1 MFNEPASRDD
11 DRVSPEFPQH
21 PTVDSEQA
29 RYESLITEIRE
40 CVADVM
46 DISAQMLPR
55 SRGEL
60 PSEPTM
66 LSLHSV
72 YLVSFVGRLH
82 MDSSMAYDLLDSEFK
97 PRGLLPV
104 FRENDDG
111 QHVIFVLQGREQPEP
126 RSWIPNAVLLV
137 ITLFSVLYVGTE
149 MAINELAASNLRE
162 AMRISQNIF
171 AELWRGLPYTLSI
184 LAILGAHEMGHYFT
198 ARRHNLAVTL
208 PYFIPFPF
216 GLFGTFGAFIQLRE
230 PLRNRKALLDV
241 GASGPLAG
249 LIVTVP
255 ILLLGLSTSP
265 TGPIS
270 PGGIVEGNSILYAL
284 SKFAVFGQFL
294 PNGQIDVYVNQLA
307 WAGWT
312 GLFVTGL
319 NLIPLGQLDG
329 GHVMYALFGRRARLA
344 FYPVI
349 GALALLTILSSGSL
363 IFFLLLLIVL
373 GRTYD
378 VPLDDISPLEPKR
391 RRIAVFTLI
400 VFVLVF
406 VPVPLTV
413 SGAPSIPF
421 PPTNNGP
428 MLTLAL
434 ASVLVLGQH
443 RLRHTIMRFTR

>member
-1 MFNEPASRDD
+1 MLNEPASRDD
-11 DRVSPEFPQH
+11 DRVSPEMQQQPML
-21 PTVDSEQA
+21 DSEQA

-40 CVADVM
+40 LVADVM

-60 PSEPTM
+60 PSEPMM
-66 LSLHSV
+66 LSPRSV

-82 MDSSMAYDLLDSEFK
+82 MDSAMAYDLLDSQFK
-97 PRGLLPV
+97 PRDLLPI
-104 FRENDDG
+104 FRENESG
-111 QHVIFVLQGREQPEP
+111 EHLIFVVQGREQPEP
-126 RSWIPNAVLLV
+126 RSWIPNAVLLF
-137 ITLFSVLYVGTE
+137 ITLLSVLYVGTE
-149 MAINELAASNLRE
+149 MAVNELAATNFRE
-162 AMRISQNIF
+162 ALRVSQNMF
-171 AELWRGLPYTLSI
+171 TELWRGLPYALSI
-184 LAILGAHEMGHYFT
+184 LAILGAHELGHYFT

-255 ILLLGLSTSP
+255 ILLIGLATSQ

-344 FYPVI
+344 FYPMI
-349 GALALLTILSSGSL
+349 GALALLTVLSSGSL
-363 IFFLLLLIVL
+363 IFILLLLILL
-373 GRTYD
+373 GRTYA

-391 RRIAVFTLI
+391 RRIAIFTLL
-400 VFVLVF
+400 VFVMVF
-406 VPVPLTV
+406 VPVPLTISSV
-413 SGAPSIPF
+413 AEVPF
-421 PPTNNGP
+421 TPTNNGP
-428 MLTLAL
+428 MLTLGV
-434 ASVLVLGQH
+434 ASVLVLGLH
-443 RLRHTIMRFTR
+443 RLRRHHTRR